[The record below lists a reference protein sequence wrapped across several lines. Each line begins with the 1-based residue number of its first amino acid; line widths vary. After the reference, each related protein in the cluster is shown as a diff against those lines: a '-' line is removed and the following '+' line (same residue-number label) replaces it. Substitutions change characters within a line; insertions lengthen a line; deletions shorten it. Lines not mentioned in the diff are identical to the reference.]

1 MFYVNF
7 NSLNRDVYI
16 ELHNSN
22 MNDVYNMYKKLF
34 SYWTLYGD
42 ILYDVGKV
50 LYKYCTS
57 TFPISTLTIMFM
69 YIMWWYIYEY
79 HSCNCFVEINSIQ
92 FNSIQL
98 YIDIRVSIIQV
109 TIYIEPQVNRFF
121 SIDLQPSVFH
131 SSSPLF

>member
-1 MFYVNF
+1 MM
-7 NSLNRDVYI
+7 YI
-16 ELHNSN
+16 IC
-22 MNDVYNMYKKLF
+22 KTFLF

-69 YIMWWYIYEY
+69 YIMWWYIYEF

-92 FNSIQL
+92 FNSML
-98 YIDIRVSIIQV
+98 VKED
-109 TIYIEPQVNRFF
+109 
-121 SIDLQPSVFH
+121 
-131 SSSPLF
+131 

>member
-1 MFYVNF
+1 M
-7 NSLNRDVYI
+7 YI
-16 ELHNSN
+16 IC
-22 MNDVYNMYKKLF
+22 KQILF

-79 HSCNCFVEINSIQ
+79 HSCNCLVEINSIQ
-92 FNSIQL
+92 FNSIH
-98 YIDIRVSIIQV
+98 IKVHFV
-109 TIYIEPQVNRFF
+109 
-121 SIDLQPSVFH
+121 H
-131 SSSPLF
+131 SDGGAI

>member
-1 MFYVNF
+1 MPCPGPFNF
-7 NSLNRDVYI
+7 SHSLDYIYEFCPLTDPDVDI
-16 ELHNSN
+16 SIFVC
-22 MNDVYNMYKKLF
+22 DVEHTSFHVKKIIF

-79 HSCNCFVEINSIQ
+79 HS
-92 FNSIQL
+92 
-98 YIDIRVSIIQV
+98 
-109 TIYIEPQVNRFF
+109 
-121 SIDLQPSVFH
+121 
-131 SSSPLF
+131 

>member
-1 MFYVNF
+1 MFDVNF

-16 ELHNSN
+16 ELHNCN
-22 MNDVYNMYKKLF
+22 MNNVYRGLCKKNQF

-69 YIMWWYIYEY
+69 YIMWWYI
-79 HSCNCFVEINSIQ
+79 
-92 FNSIQL
+92 
-98 YIDIRVSIIQV
+98 
-109 TIYIEPQVNRFF
+109 
-121 SIDLQPSVFH
+121 
-131 SSSPLF
+131 